1 MNIKKN
7 LLEVKSTIPDSV
19 TLVAVSKTKPHEA
32 ILEAYSTGHRIFG
45 ENRVQELVE
54 KHESLPQ
61 DIEWHMIGHL
71 QSKKVKFIAPFVALI
86 HGVDSLKLLT
96 EINKRALQNNRI
108 IPCLLQMHIAKESTK
123 FGLNQEELLELLS
136 SENFKNLNN
145 IEIHGLMGMATFTS
159 DEAIVRQ
166 EFSSLKSIFDQT
178 KNTFFP
184 TTDSFNTLSMGMSG
198 DYRLAITCGS
208 TMVRVGSLIF
218 GGR

>member
-1 MNIKKN
+1 MDIKKN
-7 LLEVKSTIPDSV
+7 LLEVQSTIPDSV
-19 TLVAVSKTKPHEA
+19 TLVAVSKTKPNEA
-32 ILEAYSTGHRIFG
+32 ILEAYSSGHRIFG
-45 ENRVQELVE
+45 ENRVQELV
-54 KHESLPQ
+54 KKYESLPR

-86 HGVDSLKLLT
+86 HGVDSLKLLS

-198 DYRLAITCGS
+198 DYRLAIACGS